1 MKIQEYNVIGSAVRL
16 DEIPPEYRKLPLL
29 GRGATTL
36 AFALGTDQ
44 VILFTRDT
52 MKREWLRDGLRMV
65 HDEQIINPVKS
76 HHIRGMSELPLFM
89 IKMPRLYPLNSENR
103 KKVTQEIRAFVE
115 YTQNEKVKSPRDWP
129 QGLVKMIDVY
139 HQDHPQSQV
148 LGLLEWLLNYDPDQF
163 EWDLGPR
170 QFKQT
175 ASGELVLLDPVV
187 SSELMDLFKQK
198 YLKQR
203 Y

>member
-1 MKIQEYNVIGSAVRL
+1 MIGSAVRL

-36 AFALGTDQ
+36 AFAQGTDQ

-52 MKREWLRDGLRMV
+52 MKREWIRDGLRMV
-65 HDEQIINPVKS
+65 QDERIINPVKG
-76 HHIRGMSELPLFM
+76 HHIRGMSEMPLFQ
-89 IKMPRLYPLNSENR
+89 IRMPRLYPLNSANR
-103 KKVTQEIRAFVE
+103 KKVTQEIKAFVA
-115 YTQNEKVKSPRDWP
+115 YTQQFKVNNPRDWP
-129 QGLVKMIDVY
+129 QGLVRMIDVY
-139 HQDHPQSQV
+139 HNEHPESQV

-175 ASGELVLLDPVV
+175 ASGDLVLLDPVV
-187 SSELMDLFKQK
+187 SSELMNLFRQK
-198 YLKQR
+198 FQKPGY
-203 Y
+203 

>member
-1 MKIQEYNVIGSAVRL
+1 MRIEEYNVIGSAVRL
-16 DEIPPEYRKLPLL
+16 DEIPPEYRKLHLL

-36 AFALGTDQ
+36 AFAKGTDQ

-52 MKREWLRDGLRMV
+52 MKREWIRDGLRMV
-65 HDEQIINPVKS
+65 HDEQIINPVKG

-89 IKMPRLYPLNSENR
+89 IRMPRLYPLNSENR
-103 KKVTQEIRAFVE
+103 KKVTKEINAFVD
-115 YTQNEKVKSPRDWP
+115 YTQKFKVKNPRDWP

-139 HQDHPQSQV
+139 HNEHPQSKV
-148 LGLLEWLLNYDPDQF
+148 LALLEWLLNYDPGQF

-175 ASGELVLLDPVV
+175 ASGDLVLLDPVV
-187 SSELMDLFKQK
+187 SKELMDLFTQK
-198 YLKQR
+198 FRKPT
-203 Y
+203 

>member
-1 MKIQEYNVIGSAVRL
+1 MRIEEYNVIGSAVRL

-36 AFALGTDQ
+36 AFAQGTDQ

-65 HDEQIINPVKS
+65 HAEQIINPVKG
-76 HHIRGMSELPLFM
+76 HHIRGMGELPLFM
-89 IKMPRLYPLNSENR
+89 IRMPRLYPLNSLNR
-103 KKVTQEIRAFVE
+103 KKVTQELKAFVT
-115 YTQNEKVKSPRDWP
+115 YSQQTKIRNPQLWP
-129 QGLVKMIDVY
+129 QSLVSMIDLY
-139 HQDHPQSQV
+139 HKEHPQSQV
-148 LGLLEWLLNYDPDQF
+148 LALLEWLLNYDVNQF
-163 EWDLGPR
+163 QWDLGPR

-175 ASGELVLLDPVV
+175 VSGDLVLLDPVV

-198 YLKQR
+198 YRKPT